1 MQNMILVSAKIKC
14 VCGHRKQTYGYQRG
28 RCEGEINY
36 EYGINGYVKQI
47 NDKDL
52 YIIQVTMFNI
62 LRRIEKNNIYV

>member
-36 EYGINGYVKQI
+36 EYGINGYVK
-47 NDKDL
+47 
-52 YIIQVTMFNI
+52 
-62 LRRIEKNNIYV
+62 